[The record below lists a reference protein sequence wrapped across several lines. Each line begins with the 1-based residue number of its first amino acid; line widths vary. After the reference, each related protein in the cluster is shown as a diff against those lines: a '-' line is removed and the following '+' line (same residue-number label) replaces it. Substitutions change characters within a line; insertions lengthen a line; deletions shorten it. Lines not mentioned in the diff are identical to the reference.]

1 MVKDSLGLDSR
12 VLNGLVKYGLYFR
25 VSEEVLRR
33 LGGNWHSILYFF
45 HRKQTGSDNGGR
57 VVS

>member
-45 HRKQTGSDNGGR
+45 IGNRL
-57 VVS
+57 VVIMGAKW